1 MIFWKEMINT
11 TTPPPWEIADY
22 SCCDGDGKYD
32 ICFQIGRS
40 DTGET
45 IAELNGEGEKNYKHV
60 KRNAELVRAAPEL
73 LELLID
79 VQAELRNCARTL
91 DDPFFNTQAEYYAEK
106 TRNFIRKIEG

>member
-1 MIFWKEMINT
+1 MINS

-45 IAELNGEGEKNYKHV
+45 IAELNGEGERNYKHI

-73 LELLID
+73 MELLAD
-79 VQAELRNCARTL
+79 VSCYLSGLADEMGDSLIEDQAY
-91 DDPFFNTQAEYYAEK
+91 YYAEK
-106 TRNFIRKIEG
+106 FNIIKKRIRGE